1 MLLYYDIKPSG
12 ASAANAEF
20 HHFSIFKTQFFSLW
34 PRIPAIFDDI
44 DTWPAEKFPD
54 WLWLVDK
61 PSEELSPKDGKK
73 YWRKINREKIK
84 KNNEIMKSKF

>member
-1 MLLYYDIKPSG
+1 MKFNDLIPELKP
-12 ASAANAEF
+12 
-20 HHFSIFKTQFFSLW
+20 
-34 PRIPAIFDDI
+34 IFDDI